1 MPCKK
6 VANYFK
12 KKTIFPPFNSTVF
25 FSLYFAD
32 FTHGLRLLEVRIPN
46 YVIKGATAQL
56 ECLYD
61 LDGEALY
68 SVKWYKDGNEF
79 YRYLPR
85 DSPPGQTFRLPG
97 VAVDVSTMSDP
108 EPFLGAA
115 IAFVFAYTLR
125 EKKKKEN

>member
-1 MPCKK
+1 M
-6 VANYFK
+6 
-12 KKTIFPPFNSTVF
+12 
-25 FSLYFAD
+25 
-32 FTHGLRLLEVRIPN
+32 RIPN

-97 VAVDVSTMSDP
+97 VAVDVSIHAGPT
-108 EPFLGAA
+108 LGA
-115 IAFVFAYTLR
+115 IVCLR
-125 EKKKKEN
+125 VH

>member
-1 MPCKK
+1 MP
-6 VANYFK
+6 
-12 KKTIFPPFNSTVF
+12 
-25 FSLYFAD
+25 SLFCFAD
-32 FTHGLRLLEVRIPN
+32 FTTGLRLLEVRIPN

-97 VAVDVSTMSDP
+97 VAVDVSIHSMAEHGP
-108 EPFLGAA
+108 RWAPLL
-115 IAFVFAYTLR
+115 VCVH
-125 EKKKKEN
+125 